1 MSLTERNESVIFTCV
16 DKEQPETVHPIM
28 HSSTTMMYYSTKPE
42 NPSYP
47 SLHLYHTVQ
56 RFFFIQ
62 HTQEGTETKQKNH
75 KPSRSV
81 SLNNDRQYKCILY
94 INRKGVGKVFL
105 IMPNGSLAMI

>member
-56 RFFFIQ
+56 RFFLSSIHKKEQ
-62 HTQEGTETKQKNH
+62 KQNKKTTN
-75 KPSRSV
+75 PQGQSV
-81 SLNNDRQYKCILY
+81 
-94 INRKGVGKVFL
+94 
-105 IMPNGSLAMI
+105 